1 MESQAAQFNFD
12 RKLWDRFIT
21 VAQPYFYP
29 RVRYGGWIF
38 FGLLAAA
45 MVFVVALMFFVEIGV
60 TLVGQALFPEFFT
73 NVAAGLVAQTERN
86 LASPLLWVAAASLAL
101 SSLAF
106 G

>member
-1 MESQAAQFNFD
+1 MSILLSPPTAKMESQASQFNFD

-38 FGLLAAA
+38 LGLLAAA

-73 NVAAGLVAQTERN
+73 KVAAG
-86 LASPLLWVAAASLAL
+86 
-101 SSLAF
+101 
-106 G
+106 